1 MSFVRIAAAAMFVG
15 LTSGAALA
23 QTQMGAW
30 RYGPAGNGFQATVN
44 SGKASFGFRC
54 DRQAAL
60 SIYGVFVPGEPLGM
74 PRNGELK
81 RGLGVQVDS
90 APALNND
97 WFYPDETKGET
108 EVQRSPGIDSF
119 DVLAAVRKGVKT
131 VKVRTTKADGKPL
144 EFSFDIKG
152 AKEALNK
159 LVADCKSSEYR

>member
-1 MSFVRIAAAAMFVG
+1 MSMSRVVAAAMMIS
-15 LTSGAALA
+15 LASNAALA
-23 QTQMGAW
+23 QAQMGAW
-30 RYGPAGNGFQATVN
+30 RYASVGNGFQATVS

-81 RGLGVQVDS
+81 RGLSVQVDN

-119 DVLAAVRKGVKT
+119 DVLAAVRKGAKT
-131 VKVRTTKADGKPL
+131 LKVRTTKSDAKPL
-144 EFSFDIKG
+144 EFSFDIRG